1 MVDKYTGIITTVAG
15 TGNENFN
22 GDFIPATS
30 ANLNHPAHIA
40 VDASGN
46 LYIADTFHYRIR
58 MVTKRTGIITTIVG
72 TGEEGN
78 NIDGMLATAAQLS
91 ESYSI
96 ALSSIGDLY
105 IADKGNSKIQHGK
118 FVNPT
123 DPPTSMPSAVP
134 TSMPSA
140 VPTSM
145 ASAVPTSMPSAVP
158 TSMPS
163 AVPTSMPSAVPTS
176 FSLMTLCLSS
186 CRRIFKTMLLKCDH
200 ENYSWMILCG
210 SYYAFVGR

>member
-78 NIDGMLATAAQLS
+78 NIDGMLTTAAQLS

-140 VPTSM
+140 VPTS
-145 ASAVPTSMPSAVP
+145 
-158 TSMPS
+158 
-163 AVPTSMPSAVPTS
+163 

-210 SYYAFVGR
+210 SHYAYVGR

>member
-163 AVPTSMPSAVPTS
+163 AVPTS

>member
-78 NIDGMLATAAQLS
+78 NIDGMLTTAAQLS

-158 TSMPS
+158 TS
-163 AVPTSMPSAVPTS
+163 